1 MNGGPSAAAQL
12 PGVDPAWSRFV
23 VVPDAEGRPR
33 TFHVLDRGG
42 PTVGT
47 SPINTML
54 CVHGNP
60 TWSFL
65 WRRFLAAAPAGWRV
79 VAVDHLGMGWSERT
93 DGPRTLAMR
102 VADLAAL
109 TRELGITGP
118 VVTVAHDWGGP
129 ISLGWA
135 LDHQNQLAG
144 LVLANTGV
152 NLPAGSAPPGL
163 IRLAR
168 TPALRDALCVRTPA
182 FLRAT
187 SALSR
192 PALPPEVRRGL
203 EQPYDRSD
211 RRRAIGDFVA
221 DIPVEP
227 DHSSRAALDAIIAR
241 LPQLADVPALLVWG
255 PRDPVFTERQL
266 DDLAVRLPRADIQRY
281 PGASH
286 LVTEDAPQAA
296 TDVWTWVGTHVPGPP
311 PRPADPD
318 PESPTT
324 RPWAAL
330 LTRAQDPDVAVAEVH
345 DGVVERTSF
354 ATLEE
359 QVQRLAAGLAEH
371 GVRAGERVALLVP
384 PGREL
389 TVAVY
394 ACWRLG
400 AVIVVADAG
409 LGLRGLAHA
418 LRSAAPDHVI
428 GIPRAL
434 LAIGA
439 LRVPGRRIW
448 AGAVPVPAARA
459 LGWAAGLADLSRTP
473 PAALPDPGPAD
484 REAAVLF
491 TSGAT
496 GPAKGVVYRLS
507 QLSAQIAQVKALC
520 GMGPDDRLV
529 AAFAPFA
536 LYGPALGVGAVVPD
550 MTVTAPGTL
559 TAAALGDAVAAIEAT
574 VVFASPAALRNVVAT
589 TGAVTPEQRQALG
602 RIRLVMSAGAP
613 VPLGLLRDLQR
624 ELPAAELHTPYGMTE
639 VLPATDIDLAG
650 IEAAGSGPGVCVGLP
665 LTGVEIALSPLDHLG
680 QADGE
685 LTRATGVTGE
695 VCIAAAHVKDHYDRL
710 WAVEQRSSRDP
721 GWHRSGDVGHLDA
734 EGRLW
739 IEGRLVHVIT
749 TADGPVTP
757 VGLEQRLEA
766 LDGIAAAAVVGVG
779 PVGTQVVVAVV
790 VPAARLRSVLAPP
803 GLAAVLQVARLPVDI
818 RHASKIDRLAVG
830 RWADRVLAGGRP

>member
-1 MNGGPSAAAQL
+1 
-12 PGVDPAWSRFV
+12 
-23 VVPDAEGRPR
+23 
-33 TFHVLDRGG
+33 
-42 PTVGT
+42 
-47 SPINTML
+47 ML

-60 TWSFL
+60 TWSYL
-65 WRRFLAAAPAGWRV
+65 WRRFLAEAPPGWRV
-79 VAVDHLGMGWSERT
+79 VAIDHLGMGWSERT
-93 DGPRTLAMR
+93 AGARTLAMR
-102 VADLAAL
+102 VADLSAL
-109 TRELGITGP
+109 TRTLGITGP

-135 LDHQNQLAG
+135 VDHLDQLGG

-152 NLPAGSAPPGL
+152 HLPAGSAPPGL

-168 TPALRDALCVRTPA
+168 TRALRDALCVQTPA

-192 PALPPEVRRGL
+192 PALPPEIRRAL
-203 EQPYDRSD
+203 EQPYGRAD
-211 RRRAIGDFVA
+211 RRAAIGEFVA
-221 DIPVEP
+221 DIPVET
-227 DHSSRAALDAIIAR
+227 DHPSRAALDTIVNR
-241 LPQLADVPALLVWG
+241 MPELANVPALLVWG

-266 DDLAVRLPRADIQRY
+266 DDLAVRLPRADVQRY
-281 PGASH
+281 PSASH
-286 LVTEDAPQAA
+286 LVTEDAPQSA
-296 TDVWTWVGTHVPGPP
+296 TDVWSWVQAHVPGPP
-311 PRPADPD
+311 ADAPAEPQV
-318 PESPTT
+318 PVPL
-324 RPWAAL
+324 PWAAL
-330 LTRAQDPDVAVAEVH
+330 LDRAQDEDVAVAEVR
-345 DGVVERTSF
+345 GRTVERTSF
-354 ATLEE
+354 AQLEE

-371 GVRAGERVALLVP
+371 GVRTGERVALLVP

-434 LAIGA
+434 LAVGA

-448 AGAVPVPAARA
+448 AGAVPATVARA
-459 LGWAAGLADLSRTP
+459 LGWAVGLEELSRTP

-507 QLSAQIAQVKALC
+507 QLSAQIAQVGALC

-559 TAAALGDAVAAIEAT
+559 TAAALADAVAAIEAT

-589 TGAVTPEQRQALG
+589 AGALTPEQRQALR

-613 VPLGLLRDLQR
+613 VSVGLLRALQR

-639 VLPATDIDLAG
+639 VLPATDIDLTG
-650 IEAAGSGPGVCVGLP
+650 IDAAGLGPGVCVGRP
-665 LTGVEIALSPLDHLG
+665 LTGVDIALSPLDASG
-680 QADGE
+680 QADGA
-685 LTRATGVTGE
+685 LTRAAGVTGE

-710 WAVEQRSSRDP
+710 WATEQRSSRNP
-721 GWHRSGDVGHLDA
+721 GWHRSGDVGHLDGD
-734 EGRLW
+734 GRLW

-749 TADGPVTP
+749 TAAGPVTP
-757 VGLEQRLEA
+757 VGIEQRLEA
-766 LDGIAAAAVVGVG
+766 LDGVEAVAVVGVG
-779 PVGTQVVVAVV
+779 PVGTQVVVAVLV
-790 VPAARLRSVLAPP
+790 LSARSSPVLGRPVLAPP
-803 GLAAVLQVARLPVDI
+803 GLAAAVRAAASTPLAAVLQIDRLPVDI
-818 RHASKIDRLAVG
+818 RHASKIDRIDVG
-830 RWADRVLAGGRP
+830 RWASRVLAGGRP